1 MSMLD
6 RRSFLTMTA
15 AGLASLDAAR
25 GMTQPTDE
33 EDLLGVRA
41 EFPAARNQTFLNTA
55 WVGPIPQVARD
66 AGVAYADETLVWADS
81 RSRLE
86 EKEMA
91 RTAFADLFGAKPE
104 EVALLFTTADG
115 EAIVANGL
123 DLRAGDNVV
132 VDELHYTG
140 TFCHFMY
147 LQEQRGI
154 ELRIV
159 PQTEGRV
166 RLEDW
171 DAHIDERTRL
181 VSVAWVNNRNGFR
194 QDLRG
199 LVELAH
205 AKGTLVYADAVQ
217 ALGTFPTNLSD
228 LGVDFACAAA
238 HKWLFGGFGVAGFFI
253 REEHLDRIRPDRWG
267 HGQVAQTRTPAG
279 WSTSLPAGR
288 FAELEFRLRTNAD
301 KYEYSCLA
309 YGAVA
314 QLAASLGLLM
324 KVGLSNIET
333 HTMPLVRELRAGIAK
348 LGFEIWTPDG
358 NPSPIVSFVHGQ
370 DIDHLKRLLN
380 EEAIAVSFRE
390 ANQALM
396 RVSVSMFNNRADIQ
410 RLLTLLEKVA

>member
-1 MSMLD
+1 MSLLD
-6 RRSFLTMTA
+6 RRSFLTTTA
-15 AGLASLDAAR
+15 AGLASLKTAR
-25 GMTQPTDE
+25 GLTQPADE
-33 EDLLGVRA
+33 EDPLGVRA
-41 EFPAARNQTFLNTA
+41 EFPAALNQTFLNTA
-55 WVGPIPQVARD
+55 WVGPVPQVARD
-66 AGVAYADETLVWADS
+66 AGVAYADETLIWADS

-86 EKEMA
+86 EKELA
-91 RTAFADLFGAKPE
+91 RTAFADLFGVKPE

-115 EAIVANGL
+115 EAIVTNGL

-140 TFCHFMY
+140 TFCHFMA

-159 PQTEGRV
+159 PQTQGRV

-171 DAHIDERTRL
+171 DAHIDEKTRL

-205 AKGTLVYADAVQ
+205 DKGTLVYADAVQ

-228 LGVDFACAAA
+228 VGVDFACAAA

-253 REEHLDRIRPDRWG
+253 REEHVDRIRPDRWG

-279 WSTSLPAGR
+279 WTTGLPAGR
-288 FAELEFRLRTNAD
+288 FPELEFRHRTNAD

-314 QLAASLGLLM
+314 QLAASLGLLK
-324 KVGLSNIET
+324 KVGLSNIEA
-333 HTMPLVRELRAGIAK
+333 HTMPLVRDLREGIVK
-348 LGFEIWTPDG
+348 LGFAVWTPEG
-358 NPSPIVSFVHGQ
+358 TPSPIVSFVHRQ
-370 DIDHLKRLLN
+370 DIGHLTRLL
-380 EEAIAVSFRE
+380 EEARISVSFRE
-390 ANQALM
+390 TNRTLM

-410 RLLTLLEKVA
+410 RLLALLERVA